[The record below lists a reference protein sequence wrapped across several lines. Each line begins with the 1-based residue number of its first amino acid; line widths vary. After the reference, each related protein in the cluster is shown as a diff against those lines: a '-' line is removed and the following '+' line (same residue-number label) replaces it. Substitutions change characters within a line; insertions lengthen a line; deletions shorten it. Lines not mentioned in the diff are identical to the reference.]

1 MGNLVISLQDSK
13 VVEKFLVSKRC
24 YTEPVLVTVFRPFP
38 MFQKTGGGISTYL
51 RKASS
56 VVGYLIGM
64 LVKEKKKLDYLWG
77 IRRLEDL

>member
-1 MGNLVISLQDSK
+1 
-13 VVEKFLVSKRC
+13 
-24 YTEPVLVTVFRPFP
+24 

-64 LVKEKKKLDYLWG
+64 LVKEKKNWITYGVKKV
-77 IRRLEDL
+77 RRSLQNVSPC